1 MVEMPNNATYYKCT
15 GLHNDENPR
24 TSCAEGCPQVLPV
37 SEQREQRGENNG
49 SDFEKHWYALRVT
62 YARELK
68 VQRRLEEMGV
78 ESFIPMQKVER
89 VLFGKRIKRW
99 MPVIHNL
106 IFIHTETSRMK
117 EIKADISLPLRYI
130 MDRESN
136 SPVIVPDKQM
146 EDFIKV
152 SRSDDE
158 HIDFISPDA
167 ISIKDGDRVR
177 VTGGAFAGIEGR
189 YIRYKGHSKVAI
201 SIEGIV
207 TVLTAFVPLKYIE
220 IAEP

>member
-1 MVEMPNNATYYKCT
+1 
-15 GLHNDENPR
+15 
-24 TSCAEGCPQVLPV
+24 
-37 SEQREQRGENNG
+37 
-49 SDFEKHWYALRVT
+49 
-62 YARELK
+62 
-68 VQRRLEEMGV
+68 
-78 ESFIPMQKVER
+78 
-89 VLFGKRIKRW
+89 
-99 MPVIHNL
+99 
-106 IFIHTETSRMK
+106 MK

-130 MDRESN
+130 MDRESS

-167 ISIKDGDRVR
+167 ISIKEGDRVR